1 MFVINIIADTLCGI
15 PRDQQAELGIPFV
28 GQVIIFGDQSYR
40 DDKEIDTP
48 TFLEKLKVA
57 TELPKTAAPPPE
69 DYLPLYRKLANKGD
83 TVIVITPT
91 QEMSGTFRA
100 AWVARQ
106 EFPKADIRVIDSR
119 TIAGGLGSIV
129 LQALKW
135 VKAGWDADRI
145 EEGIHAMIG
154 RERVYFLVD
163 TLEYLQKGGRIGGAA
178 ALVGTV
184 LQIKPI
190 LTIREGEIKAFE
202 KVRTRSAAQA
212 RLKHLVETG
221 CPRSE
226 NAWLSVSHCSAQETA
241 SAMAEEFR
249 QVLGFKHVPIYEV
262 PPAIV
267 VHGGPHIIS
276 VSFFVPDSPPVT

>member
-1 MFVINIIADTLCGI
+1 MDRSSSSGI
-15 PRDQQAELGIPFV
+15 
-28 GQVIIFGDQSYR
+28 QSYR
-40 DDKEIDTP
+40 DDTEIDTP

-69 DYLPLYRKLANKGD
+69 DYLPLYRKLAGAGD
-83 TVIVITPT
+83 TAIVITPSA
-91 QEMSGTFRA
+91 EMSGTYRA
-100 AWVARQ
+100 AWVAKQ
-106 EFPKADIRVIDSR
+106 EFPQADIRVIDTR

-129 LQALKW
+129 LQALAW

-145 EEGIHAMIG
+145 EQGINAMIG

-190 LTIREGEIKAFE
+190 LAIQDGLVKPFE
-202 KVRTRSAAQA
+202 KVRTRSAALA
-212 RLKHLVETG
+212 RLKKLVETE
-221 CPRSE
+221 CPRSPD
-226 NAWLSVSHCSAQETA
+226 AWLSVSHCAALETA
-241 SAMAEEFR
+241 TKMAKEFEEK
-249 QVLGFKHVPIYEV
+249 LGFKDIPIYEV

-267 VHGGPHIIS
+267 VHGGPNIIS
-276 VSFFVPDSPPVT
+276 VSYLCGSKPPAA

>member
-1 MFVINIIADTLCGI
+1 LINIIADTLCGI
-15 PRDQQAELGIPFV
+15 PREQQAKLGIPFV

-40 DDKEIDTP
+40 DDTEIDTP

-57 TELPKTAAPPPE
+57 VELPKTAAPPPE
-69 DYLPLYRKLANKGD
+69 DYLPLYRKLAGPGD

-91 QEMSGTFRA
+91 AEMSGTFRA
-100 AWVARQ
+100 AWVAKQ
-106 EFPKADIRVIDSR
+106 EFPNADIRVIDTR

-129 LQALKW
+129 LQALAW

-145 EEGIHAMIG
+145 EQGIKNMIG

-190 LTIREGEIKAFE
+190 LSIQEGLIKPFE
-202 KVRTRSAAQA
+202 KVRTRSAALE
-212 RLKHLVETG
+212 RLMQLVETE
-221 CPRSE
+221 CPRTES
-226 NAWLSVSHCSAQETA
+226 AWLSVSHCQALETA
-241 SAMAEEFR
+241 NAMAKEFKEK
-249 QVLGFKHVPIYEV
+249 LGFKEIPIYEV

-267 VHGGPHIIS
+267 VHGGPNLIS
-276 VSFFVPDSPPVT
+276 VSYYVDSQNPSA